1 MPKSNAKLTS
11 DAQSPRKL
19 SKRGRETEQRFVKAA
34 NAVFWQRGFAGAKIA
49 QIIDEGNLSVGSF
62 YHLFADK
69 SDLLDRAAEQLLE
82 DFHTMIAELDLS
94 RAANGD
100 VFTMLY
106 RLSFAG
112 RLLVRKHRGIYR
124 ATTELAQ
131 NDFSNFGRMSTISPT
146 VVEAVQKVM
155 AEYADQLSPATDP
168 SHTSHAVQL
177 IAVSGLQTELG
188 MTPLFPQDLEEF
200 ARMIS
205 RAGCGVLG
213 YTGQT
218 EGPSVTIVATGAQ

>member
-1 MPKSNAKLTS
+1 MPKSTAT
-11 DAQSPRKL
+11 QSPRKL

-34 NAVFWQRGFAGAKIA
+34 NEVFWQRGFAGAKIA
-49 QIIDEGNLSVGSF
+49 QIIHEGELSVGSF
-62 YHLFADK
+62 YHLFVDK
-69 SDLLDRAAEQLLE
+69 SDLLDRAAEQLLD
-82 DFHTMIAELDLS
+82 DFHKTFAALDLS

-131 NDFSNFGRMSTISPT
+131 NDFSNFGVMSTISPT
-146 VVEAVQKVM
+146 VVEAVQQVM
-155 AEYADQLSPATDP
+155 PEYANQLSPATAT
-168 SHTSHAVQL
+168 SKTSHAVQL
-177 IAVSGLQTELG
+177 IAVSGMQTELG
-188 MTPLFPQDLEEF
+188 MAPLFPQEMDEF
-200 ARMIS
+200 ACMVA
-205 RAGCGVLG
+205 RAACGVLG

-218 EGPSVTIVATGAQ
+218 DAPIVPFDATTAL